1 MLDMDKLKDYV
12 VWLAEYRDVPI
23 YQGYYH
29 MWQYTSGGSVDGI
42 EGKVDF
48 NLSYLKIENSVPN
61 VVQEEEE
68 EEMQID
74 PADIPEEEI
83 EEPRPIGGTENADF

>member
-1 MLDMDKLKDYV
+1 
-12 VWLAEYRDVPI
+12 
-23 YQGYYH
+23 

-48 NLSYLKIENSVPN
+48 NLSYLKIENSVPD

-68 EEMQID
+68 EETQID

>member
-1 MLDMDKLKDYV
+1 MPHIS
-12 VWLAEYRDVPI
+12 A
-23 YQGYYH
+23 G
-29 MWQYTSGGSVDGI
+29 
-42 EGKVDF
+42 F
-48 NLSYLKIENSVPN
+48 NLSYLKIENSVPD

-68 EEMQID
+68 EETQID